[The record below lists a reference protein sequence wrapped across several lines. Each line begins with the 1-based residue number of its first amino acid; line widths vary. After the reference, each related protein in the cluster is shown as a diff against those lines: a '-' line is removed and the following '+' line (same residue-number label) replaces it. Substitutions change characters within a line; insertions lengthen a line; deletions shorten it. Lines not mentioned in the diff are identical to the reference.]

1 MPDIT
6 SEPGEWMQRLDAPL
20 AQLMPQAEAL
30 ALAGHGTV
38 VTYSRKVFIPLTRL
52 CRDVCHY
59 CTFATRPA
67 ELAAPYL
74 TIEQVLDVAR
84 AGEAAGC
91 REALFTL
98 GDRPEDRFTAAR
110 QWLDEHGYASTLE
123 FLAAAAQA
131 VLEQASLLPHLNP
144 GLMDAADY
152 ARLRPLSASMGIMLE
167 TAADRLSERGGPH
180 LGSPD
185 KRPAAR
191 IEAIR
196 QAGIARVPFTTGIL
210 IGIGETRLER
220 IESLLA
226 IRDLQAEYGHIQEV
240 IVQNFRA
247 KPGTQMAAAP
257 EPSLE
262 EHLWTIAAARLILGA
277 EMTIQAPPNLQPG
290 QLAPLIAA
298 GVNDWGGVSPV
309 TPDHVNPEAPWPH
322 LAVLEAET
330 QAAGRLLRQRLAIG
344 PAHARAVNEWADP
357 AMATVIRRAVDGRGL
372 PRPDGW
378 TAGTGQPIPPA
389 SPNVVTGRD
398 PAIVSALRRAE
409 AGATLSRADAAR
421 LFTAEGADLEAVR
434 TLADGL
440 RRAVNGDV
448 VTHVINRNINYTNIC
463 LYRCGFCAFSKGSTK
478 SERGPAYNIDHAE
491 IARRTIEAHER
502 GASEVCLQGGIH
514 PSYDGHT
521 YLGIVRAVKQ
531 AVPQMH
537 VHAFSPLEVDHGA
550 GTLGM
555 PHAEYLAMLRDA
567 GLSSLPGTAA
577 EVLADDVRAKI
588 CPDKLT
594 TGEWASV
601 VRAAHS
607 VGLRTTSTVMFGHVD
622 SYDHWAQHLLLLR
635 EIQQETGGFTEFVP
649 LPFVHVEAPN
659 WRKGQTRSGPTWR
672 EAMLMH
678 AVARIALDG
687 AIPNIQSSW
696 VKLGLEGAVAM
707 LECGVNDL
715 GGTLMDESITRAAG
729 GVNGQ
734 MMDTETAGDAVRR
747 IGRRIVQRTTLY
759 RPVAPEMA

>member
-1 MPDIT
+1 
-6 SEPGEWMQRLDAPL
+6 
-20 AQLMPQAEAL
+20 
-30 ALAGHGTV
+30 
-38 VTYSRKVFIPLTRL
+38 
-52 CRDVCHY
+52 
-59 CTFATRPA
+59 
-67 ELAAPYL
+67 
-74 TIEQVLDVAR
+74 
-84 AGEAAGC
+84 
-91 REALFTL
+91 
-98 GDRPEDRFTAAR
+98 
-110 QWLDEHGYASTLE
+110 
-123 FLAAAAQA
+123 
-131 VLEQASLLPHLNP
+131 
-144 GLMDAADY
+144 
-152 ARLRPLSASMGIMLE
+152 
-167 TAADRLSERGGPH
+167 
-180 LGSPD
+180 
-185 KRPAAR
+185 
-191 IEAIR
+191 
-196 QAGIARVPFTTGIL
+196 VPFTTGIL
-210 IGIGETRLER
+210 IGIGETRQER
-220 IESLLA
+220 IEALLA
-226 IRDLQAEYGHIQEV
+226 IRDLHAEHGHIQEV

-290 QLAPLIAA
+290 QLAPLVAA

-344 PAHARAVNEWADP
+344 WPVPA
-357 AMATVIRRAVDGRGL
+357 
-372 PRPDGW
+372 
-378 TAGTGQPIPPA
+378 AGPSIA
-389 SPNVVTGRD
+389 TGRD

-409 AGATLSRADAAR
+409 AGATLSQAEVAR

-502 GASEVCLQGGIH
+502 GATEVCLQGGIH

-521 YLGIVRAVKQ
+521 YLGIVRAVKE

-550 GTLGM
+550 STLGM

-594 TGEWASV
+594 TGEWTGV

-678 AVARIALDG
+678 AVARIALHG

-734 MMDTETAGDAVRR
+734 MLDTETAGDAVRR

-759 RPVAPEMA
+759 RHLEPEAA